1 MPKKRKADADLRTV
15 IIKMLIGAVAGTVIY
30 FALTA
35 VASFIS
41 LKRDVA
47 PEGFGFTDL
56 ALGAFAGVLCGFIAV
71 RPVMKKGFLVGAL
84 STMPMYFI
92 IAGVCVIVSHGE
104 IGAFGW
110 ILGGVLLLSGAV
122 GGIIA
127 VR

>member
-1 MPKKRKADADLRTV
+1 MPKKRKAEANLRTV
-15 IIKMLIGAVAGTVIY
+15 IINMLIGAAVGTTIY

-35 VASFIS
+35 LAAFIS

-56 ALGAFAGVLCGFIAV
+56 ALGAFAGVLCGFVAV
-71 RPVMKKGFLVGAL
+71 KSVRKKGFLVGAL

-104 IGAFGW
+104 IGTFGW